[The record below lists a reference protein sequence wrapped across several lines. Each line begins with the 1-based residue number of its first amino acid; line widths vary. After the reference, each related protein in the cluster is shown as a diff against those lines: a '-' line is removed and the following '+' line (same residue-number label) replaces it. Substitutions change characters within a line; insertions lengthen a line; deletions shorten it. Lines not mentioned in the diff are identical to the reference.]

1 MKSAK
6 VSVAGRV
13 LSSIKRTEPI
23 SLHPDIHPHWLSLWP
38 IFSVTTPW
46 KRTHQVPLLCFR
58 NSVKTTGY
66 RI

>member
-23 SLHPDIHPHWLSLWP
+23 SLHPDIHPHWLSLAN
-38 IFSVTTPW
+38 IFCD
-46 KRTHQVPLLCFR
+46 HPLEAYSSSAVVML
-58 NSVKTTGY
+58 S
-66 RI
+66 